1 MLKNTPSSVN
11 QPEQH
16 SITKQPSNFLT
27 SPTMQLK
34 MSTLPRHKLDLHCHL
49 LVDSTDRFSAGH
61 GGKVISTR
69 CSSGPLIGV
78 DNEKIDVETVVDE
91 LNRHT
96 FTDKHTQTDAAV
108 SHTHGHARSI
118 HDGVPNSG
126 ENVEPSVS
134 SRYVSQGVI
143 LTRHEVDRIASDG
156 EHLLYFSHTCR
167 SLCYV
172 TKILP
177 TGKVNDIFI
186 TTEVIS
192 RWPHQAILDLV
203 YSPAASQFVC
213 ATKTGIY
220 TCTMDSHSDDCTIDI
235 QMQWSHVC
243 SYARLSTDDSYLW
256 IWTDASQS
264 SQLRVYSPRTFN
276 CLRTFDLKQHV
287 RFADNSTSFC
297 IHRDLVATVFQYKQ
311 EPTSRERRKHFRLTL
326 SNSADLRDLSTI
338 TLGECDIDHEIR
350 VNDRGLF
357 FLTTG
362 QRTLWIV
369 QSNGHREYVTLPYT
383 GRALTVHRT
392 DQILIANGTE
402 KVQCVQLRRNDQ
414 GHSLNI

>member
-1 MLKNTPSSVN
+1 MKKNTPSSVTKS
-11 QPEQH
+11 EQ
-16 SITKQPSNFLT
+16 KLDFLT
-27 SPTMQLK
+27 SPKMQLK
-34 MSTLPRHKLDLHCHL
+34 MSTFPRHKLDLHCHL
-49 LVDSTDRFSAGH
+49 LVNSTDGFSASY

-69 CSSGPLIGV
+69 CSSGQLTGV

-96 FTDKHTQTDAAV
+96 FTDKQTQTYDTAV
-108 SHTHGHARSI
+108 SHT
-118 HDGVPNSG
+118 DGVPSSG

-134 SRYVSQGVI
+134 TRYVSQGVI
-143 LTRHEVDRIASDG
+143 LTRYEVDRIASDG
-156 EHLLYFSHTCR
+156 EHLLYFSHTSR
-167 SLCYV
+167 ALCYV
-172 TKILP
+172 TRILP
-177 TGKVNDIFI
+177 TGKANDISI
-186 TTEVIS
+186 TKEVTS
-192 RWPHQAILDLV
+192 RWPHGPILDLI

-220 TCTMDSHSDDCTIDI
+220 TCTIDSHSDDCTIDI

-243 SYARLSTDDSYLW
+243 SYARLSTDDTYLW
-256 IWTDASQS
+256 IWTDTSQS

-276 CLRTFDLKQHV
+276 CLRTFDLKQHP

-297 IHRDLVATVFQYKQ
+297 IHKDLVATVFQYKQ
-311 EPTSRERRKHFRLTL
+311 ESKSRERRKYFRVNL
-326 SNSADLRDLSTI
+326 SNSTDLRDLGTI
-338 TLGECDIDHEIR
+338 SLGECDIDHEIR
-350 VNDRGLF
+350 ANDRGLF

-369 QSNGHREYVTLPYT
+369 QSNGHREYVTLPYV

-414 GHSLNI
+414 GLLVNT